1 MKLVHDTVKVILVTN
16 GAAVHTHHTVFEGTI
31 EEIRAEAA
39 RLNLQ
44 DPRNLLTE

>member
-1 MKLVHDTVKVILVTN
+1 MKMIHDSIKVIDITN
-16 GAAVHTHHTVFEGTI
+16 GAAVHTPHTIFEGTI